1 MDSDGVAA
9 TDLEPGAEPELDPTA
24 RRGCL
29 VAGCGCT
36 DVRIVSPRR
45 ARFHAYLAAA
55 RGETADRVIAPD
67 PAWRPPASAYRGDP
81 T

>member
-1 MDSDGVAA
+1 MGDRMEA
-9 TDLEPGAEPELDPTA
+9 TDLERGAGHRLDSSP

-36 DVRIVSPRR
+36 DSRIVSPRR
-45 ARFHAYLAAA
+45 ARFHAYLARA

-67 PAWRPPASAYRGDP
+67 PGWRLPDESERGD
-81 T
+81 